1 MEHWSTIFDIVE
13 HGIAGDAEKC
23 RAYAELLIQRLE
35 NAGDTGRAER
45 LREILQGRDKGLI
58 LHVTTTTY

>member
-13 HGIAGDAEKC
+13 HGISGDAEKC

-35 NAGDTGRAER
+35 SSGDSRRAKR
-45 LREILQGRDKGLI
+45 LREILQGKDNGLTI
-58 LHVTTTTY
+58 SLAEEEK